1 MSGIEGYIYV
11 AIEGRGNIKVSA
23 DGPDSKVHRANM
35 GPTWGAGGGLGWYC
49 TVCFRSAALSSL
61 ICVAAT
67 DGWIMN
73 LNKMLWF
80 GQKQAHENQV
90 ELGVY

>member
-35 GPTWGAGGGLGWYC
+35 GPTWGGGAPGGAGWAGI
-49 TVCFRSAALSSL
+49 VRSVSDPLHYHRSY
-61 ICVAAT
+61 
-67 DGWIMN
+67 M
-73 LNKMLWF
+73 
-80 GQKQAHENQV
+80 
-90 ELGVY
+90 